1 MRIYGPESRYGRR
14 LRWWER
20 WLWQLGRELK
30 KTEPSTAATGAAHR
44 NKAKTGVLASDYNT
58 MEVLNDNTQMSR
70 FFEEKEQMVV

>member
-30 KTEPSTAATGAAHR
+30 KNRAALLAGRTAHGTGE
-44 NKAKTGVLASDYNT
+44 N
-58 MEVLNDNTQMSR
+58 ND
-70 FFEEKEQMVV
+70 